1 MAQRAELMR
10 IQEWNTATVVLALIG
25 QGAAIVWAVS
35 GLVKDVESNASDIAA
50 MNNRVAD
57 MESTAHHQAIT
68 MARIDANL
76 EAIRD
81 ALDLMIAKK

>member
-1 MAQRAELMR
+1 MKLS
-10 IQEWNTATVVLALIG
+10 EWNGATVVLALIG

-50 MNNRVAD
+50 MNSRVGQ
-57 MESTAHHQAIT
+57 MENTAHHQAIT

-76 EAIRD
+76 EAIRG
-81 ALDLMIAKK
+81 ALDLMMASK

>member
-1 MAQRAELMR
+1 MKLS
-10 IQEWNTATVVLALIG
+10 EWNGATVVLALIG

-50 MNNRVAD
+50 MTSRVGQ

-76 EAIRD
+76 EAIRG
-81 ALDLMIAKK
+81 ALDLMTASK

>member
-1 MAQRAELMR
+1 MKLS
-10 IQEWNTATVVLALIG
+10 EWNGATVVLALIG

-50 MNNRVAD
+50 MTSRVGQ

-76 EAIRD
+76 DAIRG
-81 ALDLMIAKK
+81 ALDLMTASK

>member
-1 MAQRAELMR
+1 MTVKS
-10 IQEWNTATVVLALIG
+10 EWTGAAIVLTLVG

-35 GLVKDVESNASDIAA
+35 GMVKDIESNTIDVQEISARMSQI
-50 MNNRVAD
+50 
-57 MESTAHHQAIT
+57 ESTAHSQAVT

-81 ALDLMIAKK
+81 ALDLMVATKY

>member
-1 MAQRAELMR
+1 MKLS
-10 IQEWNTATVVLALIG
+10 EWNGATVVLALIG

-50 MNNRVAD
+50 MTSRVGQ

-76 EAIRD
+76 DAIRG
-81 ALDLMIAKK
+81 ALDLMMASK

>member
-1 MAQRAELMR
+1 MR
-10 IQEWNTATVVLALIG
+10 ITEWNTATVVLALVG

-35 GLVKDVESNASDIAA
+35 GLVKDVESNASDIAE
-50 MNNRVAD
+50 MTSRVSQ

-81 ALDLMIAKK
+81 ALDLMTASK

>member
-1 MAQRAELMR
+1 MTSKN
-10 IQEWNTATVVLALIG
+10 EWTGAAIVLTLVG

-35 GLVKDVESNASDIAA
+35 GMVKDIEANTIDVQEISSR
-50 MNNRVAD
+50 MSEV
-57 MESTAHHQAIT
+57 ESTAHSQAVT

-81 ALDLMIAKK
+81 AIDLMVATKY

>member
-1 MAQRAELMR
+1 MKLS
-10 IQEWNTATVVLALIG
+10 EWNGATVVLALIG

-35 GLVKDVESNASDIAA
+35 GLVKDVESNASDISA
-50 MNNRVAD
+50 MTSRVGQ

-76 EAIRD
+76 EAIRG
-81 ALDLMIAKK
+81 ALDLMMASK

>member
-1 MAQRAELMR
+1 MR
-10 IQEWNTATVVLALIG
+10 MQEWNTATVVLALVG

-50 MNNRVAD
+50 MTSRVEQ
-57 MESTAHHQAIT
+57 MESTAHNQAIT

-76 EAIRD
+76 DAIRG
-81 ALDLMIAKK
+81 ALDLMMASK

>member
-1 MAQRAELMR
+1 MTIRNDWASAA
-10 IQEWNTATVVLALIG
+10 IVLTLVG

-35 GLVKDVESNASDIAA
+35 GMVKDIESNTIDVQEISARMSQI
-50 MNNRVAD
+50 
-57 MESTAHHQAIT
+57 ESTAHSQAVT

-81 ALDLMIAKK
+81 AIDLMVAAKY

>member
-1 MAQRAELMR
+1 MTVKS
-10 IQEWNTATVVLALIG
+10 EWTGAAIVLTLVG

-35 GLVKDVESNASDIAA
+35 GMVKDIESNTIDVQRMSSRMSEI
-50 MNNRVAD
+50 
-57 MESTAHHQAIT
+57 ESTAHSQAVT

-81 ALDLMIAKK
+81 AIDLMVATKY

>member
-1 MAQRAELMR
+1 MTTKN
-10 IQEWNTATVVLALIG
+10 EWTGAAIVLTLVG

-35 GLVKDVESNASDIAA
+35 GMVKDIEANTIDVQKMSSRMSQVED
-50 MNNRVAD
+50 
-57 MESTAHHQAIT
+57 TAHSQAVT

-81 ALDLMIAKK
+81 AIDLMVAAKY

>member
-1 MAQRAELMR
+1 MAIKKQNDWASAA
-10 IQEWNTATVVLALIG
+10 IVLTLVG

-35 GLVKDVESNASDIAA
+35 GMVKDIESNTIDVQRMSSRMAE
-50 MNNRVAD
+50 V
-57 MESTAHHQAIT
+57 ESTAHSQAVT

-81 ALDLMIAKK
+81 AIDLMVAAKY

>member
-1 MAQRAELMR
+1 MTVKS
-10 IQEWNTATVVLALIG
+10 EWTGAAIVLTLVG

-35 GLVKDVESNASDIAA
+35 GMVKDIESNTIDVQEISSRMSEI
-50 MNNRVAD
+50 
-57 MESTAHHQAIT
+57 ESTAHSQAVT

-81 ALDLMIAKK
+81 ALDLMVATKY

>member
-1 MAQRAELMR
+1 MTVKS
-10 IQEWNTATVVLALIG
+10 EWTGAAIVLTLVG

-35 GLVKDVESNASDIAA
+35 GMVKDIESNTIDVQEISSRMSEI
-50 MNNRVAD
+50 
-57 MESTAHHQAIT
+57 ESTAHSQAVT

-81 ALDLMIAKK
+81 AIDLMVATKY

>member
-1 MAQRAELMR
+1 MR
-10 IQEWNTATVVLALIG
+10 ISEWNTATVVLALIG

-35 GLVKDVESNASDIAA
+35 SLVKDVESNANDIAA
-50 MNNRVAD
+50 MNSRVAD

-81 ALDLMIAKK
+81 ALDLMIARK